1 MIHAHSVQAHVDAF
15 GHAPGGE
22 IKMVQIVPAQLGTQN
37 KFLARQI
44 AQHLSEQHFAHP
56 APVKRRGIDE
66 IHAQLKRHAAGLQ
79 RLLNGH
85 PAKFLP
91 QRRGA
96 VGDHRQF
103 QICLAELTSFHG

>member
-1 MIHAHSVQAHVDAF
+1 MLCAQLSPSTAG

-22 IKMVQIVPAQLGTQN
+22 IKMVQIVPAQLGAQDEILT
-37 KFLARQI
+37 RQI
-44 AQHLSEQHFAHP
+44 AQHLPEQHLAHP
-56 APVKRRGIDE
+56 APIKRRGIDE
-66 IHAQLKRHAAGLQ
+66 IHAQFERHAAGLQ
-79 RLLNGH
+79 RLLNGY

-103 QICLAELTSFHG
+103 QIRLTEFAPFHG